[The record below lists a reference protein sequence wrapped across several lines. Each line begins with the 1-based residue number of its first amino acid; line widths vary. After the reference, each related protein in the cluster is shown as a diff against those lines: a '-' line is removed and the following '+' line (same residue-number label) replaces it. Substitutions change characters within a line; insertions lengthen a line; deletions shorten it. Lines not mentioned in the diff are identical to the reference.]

1 MSKISIKK
9 ALKILAEDVQ
19 KREIFLMESYLKGG
33 INTIKTDIFSKEDS
47 NLHYVFDYLVFKKGL
62 IELCVKVYADF
73 FVDFMA
79 NHGPQ
84 KMRKILNIE
93 AKKYD
98 LVFEKIMDH
107 IGIAN
112 GALNKYFD
120 QNALEINSM
129 LKRGKGSKIR
139 AYLGISSKKYNGVWM
154 EMLEKMND
162 VMLRQYQ
169 KDSMREMGLKAF
181 ALLYTTMR
189 EQRSLRSFRKMW
201 EFN

>member
-1 MSKISIKK
+1 MSKIYIKK

-19 KREIFLMESYLKGG
+19 KREEFLMESYLKGG
-33 INTIKTDIFSKEDS
+33 VQSIKMNLISQQENTLS
-47 NLHYVFDYLVFKKGL
+47 YVFDYLVFKKGL
-62 IELCVKVYADF
+62 IELCVKAYADF

-84 KMRKILNIE
+84 KMREILNIE
-93 AKKYD
+93 ASKYD

-129 LKRGKGSKIR
+129 LKRGKGSEIR
-139 AYLGISSKKYNGVWM
+139 AYLGISSKKYNGAWI

-162 VMLRQYQ
+162 VLMREYQ
-169 KDSMREMGLKAF
+169 KDTMREMGLKAF
-181 ALLYTTMR
+181 ALLYAGMR

-201 EFN
+201 EFI